1 MRWISHIAIVLPV
14 FLVSCIGELR
24 NSPPV
29 IESIILDPP
38 ENFTPGSD
46 ILVSAVVKDRDGD
59 PLEFFWESEGGLIAE
74 PSLASTSWELS
85 TRAEPLSYEHITLTV
100 SDGKELV
107 TRTRTIQVSEGLIMS
122 GYTYF
127 EGTTIPVPGV
137 EVQISKFSALS
148 DENGFYRIQ
157 YLKEGNEQ
165 VVATKAGFDRYES
178 SVYVDNPKSTFHIYM
193 TSHTETQTISGFVKT
208 IDNLVFEGLKVVMLN
223 PDHSESRLEG
233 YTDNRGYYE
242 IEKVP
247 KGTREF
253 LVRNPGPAGVFLNDS
268 LISSYSVREEQ
279 VSYDARIK
287 IKRMIIEDSFMSEID
302 DWDYQGNTSE
312 GFYVLEK
319 GEKLELREPFTVPA
333 DAEKAMLYINSFVIG
348 GCNLVGRLPSHRAWI
363 ANRRQE
369 NMGGISWGGDGNN
382 FTAEVSWYPSDS
394 PTYMNIYGREIIL
407 YLEIYGETSCVPD
420 PLWRIYNIEFSYY
433 H

>member
-46 ILVSAVVKDRDGD
+46 ILVSAVVHDRDGD

-74 PSLASTSWELS
+74 PSQASTSWELS

-107 TRTRTIQVSEGLIMS
+107 TRTRTIQVSEGLIMA

-137 EVQISKFSALS
+137 EVQIGKFSAFS
-148 DENGFYRIQ
+148 DEEGYYMIQ

-165 VVATKAGFDRYES
+165 VVATREGFDRYES
-178 SVYVDNPKSTFHIYM
+178 SVYVDNPKSTFHIYL
-193 TSHTETQTISGFVKT
+193 TSPTETQTISGFVKT